1 MRRGGLFV
9 AWASEGASLH
19 TMPTRTGQDMITLHA
34 LQYSRATRVLWLL
47 ADLGEALQQQ
57 PGYIAATEATGPMA
71 PPA

>member
-1 MRRGGLFV
+1 
-9 AWASEGASLH
+9 
-19 TMPTRTGQDMITLHA
+19 MITLHA